1 MNTVRCSAEPDATSL
16 SGVAPSAF
24 FVVTTFRPF
33 TFSSVPHVGV
43 PLATLKVRFF
53 VPPCEC
59 HFVITPVSASFSKSS
74 SHEASSQ

>member
-16 SGVAPSAF
+16 SGVAPSAL
-24 FVVTTFRPF
+24 FVVTTFK
-33 TFSSVPHVGV
+33 
-43 PLATLKVRFF
+43 ATLKVRFF

-74 SHEASSQ
+74 SHEASNQ